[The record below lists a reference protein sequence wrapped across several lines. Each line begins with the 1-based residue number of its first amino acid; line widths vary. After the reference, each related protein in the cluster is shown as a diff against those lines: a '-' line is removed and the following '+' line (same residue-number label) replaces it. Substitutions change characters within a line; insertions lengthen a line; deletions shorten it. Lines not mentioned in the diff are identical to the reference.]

1 MIIKYKGRLISIKW
15 NEIFLCLDPSGR
27 TVRETNNNQVGSRYA
42 ERRQRIYKHFG
53 HEFVP
58 KIFKLPTF
66 CSVCTEF
73 LW

>member
-1 MIIKYKGRLISIKW
+1 MRRDFRDGDLDAAGRAIQ
-15 NEIFLCLDPSGR
+15 P
-27 TVRETNNNQVGSRYA
+27 NNANTAQNRYA
-42 ERRQRIYKHFG
+42 ERRQQIYKHFG

-66 CSVCTEF
+66 CSVCSNF